1 MKGKKSDI
9 IKNCLKRGIPTAAL
23 VGSMVGM
30 TCGCGDD
37 NAETKPT
44 APAGKRAGM
53 VRCGDDNAETKPTER
68 RMPVVKEVKKLAF
81 DDSDFTKNFS
91 ELSAS
96 GEKKLNSFAENI
108 SREYANFFS
117 LNNVIELEFI
127 WGKAGESDANK
138 RKKART
144 VFKRFSYV
152 YVSLAGLTLT
162 PRRLV
167 DEKIAETIDKEFS
180 FRADKSK

>member
-44 APAGKRAGM
+44 
-53 VRCGDDNAETKPTER
+53 ER

-91 ELSAS
+91 KLSAS
-96 GEKKLNSFAENI
+96 GKKKLNRFVENI
-108 SREYANFFS
+108 SRKHAEILYS
-117 LNNVIELEFI
+117 RGKDGSTLELEFT

-152 YVSLAGLTLT
+152 YVSLAGKVLTS
-162 PRRLV
+162 RRIV

>member
-30 TCGCGDD
+30 TCG
-37 NAETKPT
+37 
-44 APAGKRAGM
+44 
-53 VRCGDDNAETKPTER
+53 CGDDNAETKPTER

-108 SREYANFFS
+108 SREYAENLYS
-117 LNNVIELEFI
+117 LRMDIELKFT

-144 VFKRFSYV
+144 VLEVFRPSDRKRT
-152 YVSLAGLTLT
+152 AGIRIT
-162 PRRLV
+162 PALLLGG
-167 DEKIAETIDKEFS
+167 KIADTINKEFN
-180 FRADKSK
+180 FRADKSRW